1 MDKISQL
8 PDELLLK
15 VLLPLPTKVA
25 ANTSILS
32 KRWEF
37 LWMWLPKLEYDHSM
51 DERKSLIDFITLN
64 MPQHRAPVIES
75 LRLNFSYGYKGSV
88 TREDIRM
95 WVAIAVTRFLREL
108 SLDLYPNFE
117 SQTTK
122 LPSSLYTCK
131 SLVILKPEEGIL
143 VDVPHQ
149 KSLHRLLSSCPVLED
164 LFVKHNGCESEHL
177 ETFSVIV
184 PSLQRLTL
192 KICRGSFFQA
202 LVMNT
207 PSLKYFKFTDYTCEH
222 DDFSDID
229 FDFDYNG
236 YSFYSDDMPKLE
248 VDSTYLDTENFVSLI
263 TYVKRLSLCL
273 PDQAEKALYR
283 EGIVLSQLRHLKLC
297 SCTIKWSKLLVLFLK
312 DSPNLQELVV
322 HLTIDHTDIC
332 EDPPVC
338 WENQLN
344 CVPGCLLSSLGTFKW
359 IGIYGS
365 QKELD
370 LVKFV
375 LRNACCLKTATIL
388 FRSWDSALEEDE
400 LEMVMQDL
408 SLSSRGSKD
417 VKLVFVLSI

>member
-1 MDKISQL
+1 
-8 PDELLLK
+8 
-15 VLLPLPTKVA
+15 
-25 ANTSILS
+25 
-32 KRWEF
+32 
-37 LWMWLPKLEYDHSM
+37 
-51 DERKSLIDFITLN
+51 

-75 LRLNFSYGYKGSV
+75 LRLNFSYGYKGS

-131 SLVILKPEEGIL
+131 SLVILKLEEGFSL
-143 VDVPHQ
+143 MCYLRRS

-192 KICRGSFFQA
+192 KMCRGSFSKRF
-202 LVMNT
+202 L
-207 PSLKYFKFTDYTCEH
+207 EH
-222 DDFSDID
+222 PPLFFFI
-229 FDFDYNG
+229 
-236 YSFYSDDMPKLE
+236 
-248 VDSTYLDTENFVSLI
+248 V
-263 TYVKRLSLCL
+263 
-273 PDQAEKALYR
+273 QALYR

-297 SCTIKWSKLLVLFLK
+297 SCTINWSKLLVLFLK

-322 HLTIDHTDIC
+322 HLTNDHTDIS

-388 FRSWDSALEEDE
+388 FRSWIVHWKRMSLRWLYKIYHFLLEDQKMSNSY
-400 LEMVMQDL
+400 L
-408 SLSSRGSKD
+408 
-417 VKLVFVLSI
+417 F